1 MSSSKAVNRPVDLK
15 QKEKD
20 VNTKLQLFGIFQAF
34 AAGKVPSNKQIDVA
48 LNSFLASKALNS
60 PSKRLSSEGQRLIN
74 DFKTVVEQAK
84 LLVLTKNEGN
94 LLQDFIW
101 QTEQI
106 SGGNAQLPGAPV
118 DKATAQQHGNEALE
132 GLRTLGTLM
141 LSNGQFRK
149 LLSDAT
155 VLMRDIA
162 GDAAQNTANKV
173 KPSEH
178 ELSNIDRPAD
188 DNTWHENPDLSRDN
202 ITGQL
207 KSKVPFGK
215 KDAQQAAG
223 DVTQAAHPQ
232 GSRDPADVANA
243 GATEAQN
250 GQATGLDTQNAVGT
264 AKQRLSENIPE
275 EDKDRAREKRERLN
289 NYLKGKMPE
298 ERREQTIWRLK
309 KMVVEIQGHQDY
321 QRAIETLISLAERYS
336 GHSKNLAAQSKG
348 TVQGAHQDD
357 ALQLAEADLKTLLER
372 FANSTSSD
380 DLIDSINQIYR
391 DADQDP
397 ELKNWF
403 KNLDAYVRKCLQQQ
417 GYIMEDRSTEEWNRI
432 YDHGH
437 DLLRGRYRGHTDRI
451 ADEFKFLGQQFDA
464 DPQNKAFADS
474 VTKLFND
481 LGQDED
487 GKTTFKPHLLKDVT
501 EVILPAFFEN
511 VRYVP
516 IPRIEYSDPMVDAVI
531 ENLVIEGDNLA
542 PNVLE
547 FGSDNYWRWGRKQI
561 ASRNKNKVM
570 LSVSGVQM
578 DLRDVAYYVKRK
590 QGFPSI
596 TDKGVMDIFMGGSG
610 FSFKVE
616 METADKDDK
625 IHYFKIN
632 KVSSDIQNLQIKV
645 KKSNHKLLFSMFK
658 PLLLKVMRPVI
669 QRVLEKQIKDNVNQ
683 LDAMIFDIKK
693 EADRA
698 ADDAK
703 RNPDPQNIQNIYQ
716 RYAQA
721 ANQRIMQ
728 GKQKKAELENRA
740 KDTHVNVAVTQHD
753 SMFQNISLP
762 GGISTKA
769 TEYKELANKG
779 DKWESPVFGLGS
791 SKETSSLPKIA
802 AVTRKP
808 HGRAGGYGS
817 QPGVGQSRLGQSG
830 LGQSGLG
837 QGGLG
842 GNQYGQPSANT
853 GAGHGLAS
861 QMDGAFNAPAT
872 GGVSGAPHSGVP
884 SGALNPA
891 APGGVP
897 GTTQQGQQFNTT
909 LGANNPVFQGQV

>member
-1 MSSSKAVNRPVDLK
+1 MSSSKAVNKPVDLK

-20 VNTKLQLFGIFQAF
+20 VNTKLQLFGIFSAF

-48 LNSFLASKALNS
+48 LNSALTSKALNS
-60 PSKRLSSEGQRLIN
+60 PSKRLSADGQNLIN
-74 DFKTVVEQAK
+74 DLKAVIEQAK

-106 SGGNAQLPGAPV
+106 TGGNAQLPGAPV
-118 DKATAQQHGNEALE
+118 DKQTAQQHGNEALE
-132 GLRTLGTLM
+132 GLRTLGTLL

-173 KPSEH
+173 KPSED

-188 DNTWHENPDLSRDN
+188 DNTWHENPDLSKQN
-202 ITGQL
+202 ITSQV
-207 KSKVPFGK
+207 KSNLPFGK
-215 KDAQQAAG
+215 KDAEKAAG
-223 DVTQAAHPQ
+223 DVTQAAHPE
-232 GSRDPADVANA
+232 GSRDPADVAGA
-243 GATEAQN
+243 GAHEAET
-250 GQATGLDTQNAVGT
+250 GQPTGLDAQNAAGV
-264 AKQRLSENIPE
+264 AKQKVSENISE
-275 EDKDRAREKRERLN
+275 EDKDRARRQRERLN
-289 NYLKGKMPE
+289 NYLRGKMPE

-321 QRAIETLISLAERYS
+321 QRAIETLIQLAERYA
-336 GHSKNLAAQSKG
+336 GHSKDLAAQSKG

-380 DLIDSINQIYR
+380 DLIDSINQIYK
-391 DADQDP
+391 DADRDP

-403 KNLDAYVRKCLQQQ
+403 KNLDAFVRKCLQQQ
-417 GYIMEDRSTEEWNRI
+417 GFIMEDASNEEWNRI

-451 ADEFKFLGQQFDA
+451 ADEFKFIGQQFDA
-464 DPQNKAFADS
+464 DPQNKAFGDS

-481 LGQDED
+481 LGHDED

-561 ASRNKNKVM
+561 TSKNKNKVM

-578 DLRDVAYYVKRK
+578 DLRDVSYYITRK
-590 QGFPSI
+590 QGVPSI

-610 FSFKVE
+610 FSFTVE
-616 METADKDDK
+616 MENADKDDK

-645 KKSNHKLLFSMFK
+645 KKSNHKMLFNLFK
-658 PLLLKVMRPVI
+658 PLLLKVMRPII

-683 LDAMIFDIKK
+683 LDAMIYDIKK
-693 EADRA
+693 EADKA
-698 ADDAK
+698 AADAK
-703 RNPDPQNIQNIYQ
+703 RNPDPENLQNIYQ
-716 RYAQA
+716 RYASA

-728 GKQKKAELENRA
+728 GKQKKAKLEERA
-740 KDTHVNVAVTQHD
+740 KETHVNMAVTQHD

-769 TEYKELANKG
+769 TEYKDLANKG

-791 SKETSSLPKIA
+791 AKETSSLPKIA

-817 QPGVGQSRLGQSG
+817 QSGASSG
-830 LGQSGLG
+830 LGGA
-837 QGGLG
+837 
-842 GNQYGQPSANT
+842 QYGQTGHT
-853 GAGHGLAS
+853 GAGQGLAS

-872 GGVSGAPHSGVP
+872 GGIATGGVP
-884 SGALNPA
+884 AGAVNPS
-891 APGGVP
+891 APGGV
-897 GTTQQGQQFNTT
+897 GGVAGAGQGQQFNTT